1 MTTVEQLI
9 QWLYTQDPN
18 KTVLVMREY
27 DCGGYMGYSTE
38 MTELV
43 LPDPNQYDY
52 SPNVSVFDTSIWFGE
67 R

>member
-9 QWLYTQDPN
+9 QWLLTQDPN
-18 KTVLVMREY
+18 KEVFVMREY
-27 DCGGYMGYSTE
+27 YHGWSYATE

-43 LPDPNQYDY
+43 LPEGEHQY
-52 SPNVSVFDTSIWFGE
+52 SPNVDIFDTSIWFGE